1 MYLETKSNTLHNIED
16 DTKINTKRKTP
27 LQTLNYE
34 EMNHSR
40 TKYHKRRQNN
50 VLNTDK
56 GKHVNFNI
64 TFASIILLKK
74 VKYSGLNKMK

>member
-1 MYLETKSNTLHNIED
+1 MYCLETKSNTLHNIED
-16 DTKINTKRKTP
+16 DTKINTKRKT
-27 LQTLNYE
+27 LQTLNCE

-40 TKYHKRRQNN
+40 IKYHKRRQN

-56 GKHVNFNI
+56 GKYVNFII

-74 VKYSGLNKMK
+74 VKYNGLN